1 MTQALPEGWEVV
13 RLKDLVSSNGIM
25 TDGDWVESK
34 DQDPRGSVRL
44 IQLADIA
51 DGKFQSKSSRFLTPE
66 KAEELR
72 CSYLRPG
79 DLLIARMPDPL
90 GRACIFPGDARAA
103 VTVVDVC
110 IFRAGT
116 KEVSHEWLMN
126 CINSPRVRGVILARA
141 SGTTRQRVSG
151 GNLKELEVRIP
162 PAAEQ
167 RRIVEKI
174 EALTARSGRAREALA
189 ALPAL
194 LDRYRAAVLA
204 AAFRGDLTA
213 EWREEH
219 PHAQTADKFLARL
232 GVPVEDIDADEVPLT
247 LPPTWRWARIAS
259 LTEVKGGLAKG
270 KKRKATD
277 RLEMI
282 PYLRVANVQ
291 RGYLDLTQ
299 VKEIEA
305 TPEEIAPLLL
315 QPGDILFNEG
325 GDRDKLGR
333 GWVWNGEVERCIH
346 QNHVF
351 RARPISVEINPY
363 LISHFA
369 NTYGQRYFFGEG
381 KQSVNLASISL
392 SKLRAFPVPVIP
404 PAEQVVLM
412 QRLQQA
418 FLHVDAFEAA
428 WRAASN
434 RLPTLDSAILAKAFR
449 GELVPQDPT
458 DEPASALLERIRAAR
473 AAVGDRPRGG
483 RRWKEPA

>member
-1 MTQALPEGWEVV
+1 MTRALPEGWEWAQVPDV
-13 RLKDLVSSNGIM
+13 TENCDSRRVPLNSREREGRAGPYPYFGANGQVGTIDDYLFDGSYILVAE
-25 TDGDWVESK
+25 DGGYFDDPTRNVAYLASGRFWVNNHAHVLRPLGVI
-34 DQDPRGSVRL
+34 DPRL
-44 IQLADIA
+44 I
-51 DGKFQSKSSRFLTPE
+51 R
-66 KAEELR
+66 
-72 CSYLRPG
+72 
-79 DLLIARMPDPL
+79 
-90 GRACIFPGDARAA
+90 DA
-103 VTVVDVC
+103 
-110 IFRAGT
+110 
-116 KEVSHEWLMN
+116 LN
-126 CINSPRVRGVILARA
+126 RVRWADHI
-141 SGTTRQRVSG
+141 SGTTRAKLTQGSL
-151 GNLKELEVRIP
+151 NEVQVPVP
-162 PAAEQ
+162 PLAEQ

-194 LDRYRAAVLA
+194 LDRYRAAVLT